1 MFLLVPAYPGCPGS
15 KAVKRSLFPQCFDA
29 VGWASGRESGMYVSG
44 CMCEGG
50 LSVVPGSSRAVVNY
64 GKPLHHYNTGDD
76 NGAVSFTLVN
86 IDVG

>member
-1 MFLLVPAYPGCPGS
+1 
-15 KAVKRSLFPQCFDA
+15 
-29 VGWASGRESGMYVSG
+29 MYVSC

-76 NGAVSFTLVN
+76 DGAVSFTLVN